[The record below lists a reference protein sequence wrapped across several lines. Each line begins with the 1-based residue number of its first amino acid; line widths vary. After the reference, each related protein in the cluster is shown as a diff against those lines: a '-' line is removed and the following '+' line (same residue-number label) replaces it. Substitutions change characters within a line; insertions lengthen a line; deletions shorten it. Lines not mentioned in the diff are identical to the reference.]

1 MSNDSQ
7 ADAVCGYALGA
18 NDAAARRLEIQ
29 DAQFSA
35 ISERLLDRLNVR
47 PSDCVVEL
55 GIGAGSFT
63 RRLLRRLG
71 PDGTLIGLDKTQGL
85 LDQAAANLMRA
96 SSARIELQLADIN
109 DADLW
114 LANADVVV
122 GRTVLHHLPMPEA
135 QLGRWRSVL
144 RPSTRLGFIEPEFRV
159 FIGRLAALERQGRA
173 ELAPLRRWA
182 EGISRYYQSCGL
194 SPTIGATL
202 APTLS
207 AACYQDVASEWF
219 ECPMDANGIENIL
232 LYYDEIR
239 ERYEAMGTMT
249 ASQIARDQEFLRAL
263 RLENL
268 PFVWG
273 MYCVTCRQG

>member
-29 DAQFSA
+29 DAQFAA
-35 ISERLLDRLNVR
+35 ISERLLDRLSVR
-47 PSDCVVEL
+47 PSDRVVEL

-71 PDGTLIGLDKTQGL
+71 SNGTLIGLDKTQGL
-85 LDQAAANLMRA
+85 LDQAAANLMRV
-96 SSARIELQLADIN
+96 SSAHIELQLADIN
-109 DADLW
+109 EADAW

-135 QLGRWRSVL
+135 QLGRWRDIL
-144 RPSTRLGFIEPEFRV
+144 RPGTRLGFIEPEFRV

-182 EGISRYYQSCGL
+182 EGISHYYQACSL

-207 AACYQDVASEWF
+207 AAGYHDVASEWF
-219 ECPMDANGIENIL
+219 ECPMDANGIENML

-239 ERYEAMGTMT
+239 DRYQALGTMT
-249 ASQIARDQEFLRAL
+249 ASQIARDQELLRAL
-263 RLENL
+263 PSENL
-268 PFVWG
+268 PAVWG